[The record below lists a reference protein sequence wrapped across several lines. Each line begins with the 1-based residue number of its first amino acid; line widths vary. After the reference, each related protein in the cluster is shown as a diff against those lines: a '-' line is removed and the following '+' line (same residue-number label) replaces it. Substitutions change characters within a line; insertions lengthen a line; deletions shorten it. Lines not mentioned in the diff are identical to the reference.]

1 MERRRLVASSPMY
14 GRAESVV
21 GRVLA
26 ATGLRREAIVATKV
40 WTPSADEGARQFQH
54 QLEYFGGTV
63 DVEQVHNLVSWR
75 DHLDWMEREREGGR
89 IGLIGVT
96 HYAESAFSELEE
108 VMRSGRIQAV
118 QVPYNPRERRAERD
132 VLPLAEDL
140 GLGVIAMRPF
150 AEGDLLP
157 GPDPRALEELGVA
170 TWPPVG
176 GCAQVRPREGVGRA
190 VRRRHDQPERR
201 VRGVGLGHA
210 EVRAVRPGEGP
221 SGAGGPRRPGPR
233 GPAGLAAA
241 CGKGLPADRGPDR
254 PLHAGHVRDA
264 VRGGTFRRPD
274 RFRRGRD
281 QGLGG
286 RWGPGPGRRRGA
298 EGRS

>member
-1 MERRRLVASSPMY
+1 MERRPFGASGLEVPVIGLGTWNVFDVGPSAEPGVREVVETAFDAGIKLVDSSPMY

-26 ATGLRREAIVATKV
+26 ATDRRREAVVATKI

-170 TWPPVG
+170 TW
-176 GCAQVRPREGVGRA
+176 AQALLKWIVS
-190 VRRRHDQPERR
+190 DRR
-201 VRGVGLGHA
+201 VHVAIPATADPAHA
-210 EVRAVRPGEGP
+210 A
-221 SGAGGPRRPGPR
+221 SN
-233 GPAGLAAA
+233 AAA
-241 CGKGLPADRGPDR
+241 GEPPWFDRGQR
-254 PLHAGHVRDA
+254 ELVERLASR
-264 VRGGTFRRPD
+264 
-274 RFRRGRD
+274 
-281 QGLGG
+281 
-286 RWGPGPGRRRGA
+286 
-298 EGRS
+298 